1 MSLTRQVQDSRR
13 SFTWSPKVAPL
24 LPAIVATPSA
34 SVLLPRG
41 ASNWGKSTTP
51 QTVCKEKA

>member
-1 MSLTRQVQDSRR
+1 MSLTRQMQGSRR

-41 ASNWGKSTTP
+41 ASNAP
-51 QTVCKEKA
+51 IQPRRAADCKEKA

>member
-1 MSLTRQVQDSRR
+1 M
-13 SFTWSPKVAPL
+13 WSPKVAPI

-41 ASNWGKSTTP
+41 ASNDPIQPYTLAD
-51 QTVCKEKA
+51 CKEK